1 RRAGDV
7 IPEIVRVIAERRP
20 AGAVPWTRP
29 THCPVC
35 GSALVREEGAAAWRC
50 SGGLSC
56 PAQRKEAVRHFAS
69 RRAMDIEGLGDR
81 QAEALVEFGFVHSPA
96 ELYALTVEDLVRMK
110 AALDAGTAA
119 DLVQA
124 A

>member
-1 RRAGDV
+1 
-7 IPEIVRVIAERRP
+7 
-20 AGAVPWTRP
+20 P

-35 GSALVREEGAAAWRC
+35 GSELVREEGAAAWRC

-81 QAEALVEFGFVHSPA
+81 QADALVEFGFVRSPA
-96 ELYALTVEDLVRMK
+96 DLYALTVEDLVRMK

-124 A
+124 VADSKGALALDAEGTERLADERTRWRDA